1 MCNYDIYKDIAQRTS
16 GDIYVGVVGPVR
28 TGKSTLIS
36 KILNL
41 LVLPNINEKNIKERA
56 IDEMPQS
63 ADGKMIMTTQPR
75 FIPNESVKVE
85 LENGVNMNVRL
96 IDCVGY
102 LVDGAVGHIE
112 NDKPR
117 MVRTPWSDE
126 EMPFEKAAEIGT
138 EKVITN
144 HSTIGLMVTTD
155 GSITDI
161 PRENYVKAEER
172 VVAELKACNK
182 PFVII
187 VNSTHPTSPETKN
200 LCNSI
205 SEKYGVRALALNI
218 KEMDINELNNVF
230 AGILS
235 EFPIKRVTVKMPDW
249 LKALPH
255 TSLIIQNIIEEIKN
269 FLNGL
274 NKIGD
279 VQTEGELFKNS
290 EDFEPTSNKV
300 IELGDG
306 KVVVE
311 LIPKSTL
318 FYKVL
323 SEQCGE
329 EIKSD
334 YHLVS
339 YIKQLSLAKGY
350 YDKFKDA
357 LEQVKETGYG
367 VVQPTL
373 DEMTLEEPKIIKQ
386 GGKFG
391 VKLQASAPSLHIMQ
405 VDLKTEVNS
414 LVGSEQQSE
423 DLVKYLLSEF
433 ENNPQ
438 SIWET
443 KMFGTSLNH
452 LVNEG
457 LHNKL
462 VAVPQE
468 TMKKMRRT
476 LGRIVNEGKGGIIC
490 ILL

>member
-187 VNSTHPTSPETKN
+187 VNSTHPASPETKN

-205 SEKYGVRALALNI
+205 SEKYGVRALALNV

-230 AGILS
+230 AGVLS
-235 EFPIKRVTVKMPDW
+235 EFPIKRVAVKMPDW

-279 VQTEGELFKNS
+279 VQAEGELFKNS

>member
-187 VNSTHPTSPETKN
+187 VNSTHPASPETKN

-205 SEKYGVRALALNI
+205 SEKYGVRALALNV

-230 AGILS
+230 AGVLS
-235 EFPIKRVTVKMPDW
+235 EFPIKRVAVKMPDW

-279 VQTEGELFKNS
+279 VQAEGELFKNS
-290 EDFEPTSNKV
+290 DDFEPTSNKV

>member
-138 EKVITN
+138 EKVIIN

-205 SEKYGVRALALNI
+205 SEKYGVRALALNV

-230 AGILS
+230 AGVLS
-235 EFPIKRVTVKMPDW
+235 EFPIKRVAVKMPDW

-279 VQTEGELFKNS
+279 VQAEGELFKNS
-290 EDFEPTSNKV
+290 DDFEPTSNKV

>member
-1 MCNYDIYKDIAQRTS
+1 MCNFDIYKDIALRTN

-36 KILNL
+36 KILNM
-41 LVLPNINEKNIKERA
+41 LVLPNIGEKNIKERA

-63 ADGKMIMTTQPR
+63 ADGKTIMTTQPR
-75 FIPNESVKVE
+75 FIPNEAVAVT
-85 LENGVNMNVRL
+85 LENNVKMNVRL

-102 LVDGAVGHIE
+102 LVDGAIGHIE

-117 MVRTPWSDE
+117 LVRTPWSDDE
-126 EMPFEKAAEIGT
+126 IPFEKAAEIGT
-138 EKVITN
+138 QKVITN
-144 HSTIGLMVTTD
+144 HSTIGIMVTTD
-155 GSITDI
+155 GSISDI
-161 PRENYVKAEER
+161 PRENYVVAEER
-172 VVAELKACNK
+172 VVDELKKCKK
-182 PFVII
+182 PFVLL
-187 VNSTHPTSPETKN
+187 VNSTHPSSPETKN
-200 LCNSI
+200 LCIALEN
-205 SEKYGVRALALNI
+205 KYGVTTKAVDIQN
-218 KEMDINELNNVF
+218 MDEKELNNIF
-230 AGILS
+230 ASVLE
-235 EFPIKRVTVKMPDW
+235 EFPVKKVLVKMPEW
-249 LKALPH
+249 LKALPY
-255 TSLIIQNIIEEIKN
+255 TSRIIENIIQEVKKVV
-269 FLNGL
+269 GL
-274 NKIGD
+274 IDKIGD
-279 VQTEGELFKNS
+279 ADQEIEMFENS
-290 EDFEPTSNKV
+290 EDFEHDIKKMV
-300 IELGDG
+300 ELGEG
-306 KVVVE
+306 KVVIEIV
-311 LIPKSTL
+311 PKPQL

-329 EIKSD
+329 NIVDD

-339 YIKQLSLAKGY
+339 YIKQLSVAKKY
-350 YDKFKDA
+350 YEKFKDA
-357 LEQVKETGYG
+357 LDQVNETGYG
-367 VVQPTL
+367 IVHPTL

-391 VKLQASAPSLHIMQ
+391 VKLQASAPSLHIMK

-423 DLVKYLLSEF
+423 ELVNYLMSEF

-462 VAVPQE
+462 VAVPIE
-468 TMKKMRRT
+468 TMKKMRKT
-476 LGRIVNEGKGGIIC
+476 LGRIVNEGKGGVIC

>member
-205 SEKYGVRALALNI
+205 SEKYGVKALALNV

-230 AGILS
+230 AGVLS
-235 EFPIKRVTVKMPDW
+235 EFPIKRVAVKMPDW

-279 VQTEGELFKNS
+279 VQAEGELFKNS
-290 EDFEPTSNKV
+290 DDFEPTSNKV

-323 SEQCGE
+323 SEHCGE

>member
-1 MCNYDIYKDIAQRTS
+1 MCNFDIYKDIALRTN
-16 GDIYVGVVGPVR
+16 GDIYIGVVGPVR

-36 KILNL
+36 KILNMF
-41 LVLPNINEKNIKERA
+41 VLPNINEANMKERT

-63 ADGKMIMTTQPR
+63 SEGKTIMTTQPR
-75 FIPNESVKVE
+75 FIPNEAVSIK
-85 LENGVNMNVRL
+85 LDNNVNMNVRL

-102 LVDGAVGHIE
+102 LVDGAIGHLE

-117 MVRTPWSDE
+117 FVKTPWSEDE
-126 EMPFEKAAEIGT
+126 IPFEKAAEIGT
-138 EKVITN
+138 QKVITN

-155 GSITDI
+155 GSISEI
-161 PRENYVKAEER
+161 PRENYVVAEER
-172 VVAELKACNK
+172 AVDELKKCNK
-182 PFVII
+182 PFIVL
-187 VNSTHPTSPETKN
+187 VNSTHPDSPETKN
-200 LCNSI
+200 LCLSLQK
-205 SEKYGVRALALNI
+205 KYNVAVKAVDILNLTN
-218 KEMDINELNNVF
+218 EELNNVF
-230 AGILS
+230 LTVLQ
-235 EFPIKRVTVKMPDW
+235 EFPIKKVVVEMPEW
-249 LKALPH
+249 IKAL
-255 TSLIIQNIIEEIKN
+255 SYNSRIVMSIIEAMKKMLDSIS
-269 FLNGL
+269 
-274 NKIGD
+274 KIGD
-279 VQTEGELFKNS
+279 ANEEYEMFENS
-290 EDFEPTSNKV
+290 EDFEPKIRKT
-300 IELGDG
+300 IELGEG

-311 LIPKSTL
+311 IVPKPEL

-329 EIKSD
+329 KIQND

-339 YIKQLSLAKGY
+339 YIKQLSVAKKY
-350 YDKFKDA
+350 YEKFKDA
-357 LEQVKETGYG
+357 LEEVSQTGYG
-367 VVQPTL
+367 IVHPTL

-423 DLVKYLLSEF
+423 ELVNYLMSEF

-462 VAVPQE
+462 VAVPSDA
-468 TMKKMRRT
+468 MKKMRKT
-476 LGRIVNEGKGGIIC
+476 LGRIVNEGKGGVIC